1 MTSPEGEGR
10 RRTFSYR
17 GFRFEKA
24 QAGWDVWQG
33 TKRVGWVA
41 IRDHAKPF
49 VDDLLTTRAGAA
61 LDLTAAR
68 TTSTRPTTTR

>member
-1 MTSPEGEGR
+1 MTSKREGGPR

-24 QAGWDVWQG
+24 QAGWDVWRG
-33 TKRVGWVA
+33 TKRAGWVA

-49 VDDLLTTRAGAA
+49 VDELLAGE
-61 LDLTAAR
+61 R
-68 TTSTRPTTTR
+68 SSKGPPG

>member
-1 MTSPEGEGR
+1 MTPDAAEGGR

-24 QAGWDVWQG
+24 QAGWDVWRG
-33 TKRVGWVA
+33 TKRVGWVT

-49 VDDLLTTRAGAA
+49 VDELLESERSAKEAPG
-61 LDLTAAR
+61 
-68 TTSTRPTTTR
+68 SSGV

>member
-1 MTSPEGEGR
+1 MTPKAPEGAR

-24 QAGWDVWQG
+24 QAGWDVWRG
-33 TKRVGWVA
+33 TKRVGWVT

-49 VDDLLTTRAGAA
+49 VDELLESERSAKEAPG
-61 LDLTAAR
+61 
-68 TTSTRPTTTR
+68 SSSV